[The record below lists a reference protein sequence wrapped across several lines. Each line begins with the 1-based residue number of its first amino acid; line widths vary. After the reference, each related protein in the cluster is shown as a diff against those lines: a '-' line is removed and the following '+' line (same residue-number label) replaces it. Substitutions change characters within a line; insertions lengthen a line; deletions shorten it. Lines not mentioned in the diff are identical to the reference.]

1 MSGAAFCCRAERFRA
16 AGGFDA
22 DFFAHMEEIDL
33 CWRMQLAGGRIV
45 VEPRSAVYHLGG
57 GTLPNE
63 SPDKLYLNY
72 RNNLAMLFKCAPTA
86 QRLLAAAVRPLTDM
100 LSAIIYTVKGDF
112 ALAAATLRAYR
123 DFFAMHRALA
133 AKRRATRSGRK
144 TEARHIYSSS
154 IILRYMVG
162 RRVFGGLKL

>member
-1 MSGAAFCCRAERFRA
+1 
-16 AGGFDA
+16 
-22 DFFAHMEEIDL
+22 
-33 CWRMQLAGGRIV
+33 
-45 VEPRSAVYHLGG
+45 
-57 GTLPNE
+57 
-63 SPDKLYLNY
+63 
-72 RNNLAMLFKCAPTA
+72 MLFKCAPTT

-144 TEARHIYSSS
+144 TEARHLYRSS